1 MLGAVALRGTDMNR
15 SVRVALMLAGL
26 VLGLAAPTLAQTD
39 TANLSV
45 STSVSKNCSIT
56 TTPVA
61 FGAYDPVV
69 ANVTTPLDAAGAVI
83 VTCTKGA
90 GTRIDLNA
98 GANASGS
105 IRRMAGGGDF
115 LTYELYQDTTR
126 TTVWGSGSGAGQT
139 ITGAPSKAP
148 RTFTVFGRIP
158 AGQDVVAGAYAD
170 TVVATINF

>member
-1 MLGAVALRGTDMNR
+1 MSR
-15 SVRVALMLAGL
+15 SVRVAVLLGGLA
-26 VLGLAAPTLAQTD
+26 LGLAGAAFAQTD
-39 TANLSV
+39 TDTFNVSAN
-45 STSVSKNCSIT
+45 VSKNCSIT

-61 FGAYDPVV
+61 FGVYDPVV
-69 ANVTTPLDAAGAVI
+69 ANATAPLDGTGSVV
-83 VTCTKGA
+83 VTCTRGA

-105 IRRMAGGGDF
+105 VRRMAGGGDF

-139 ITGAPSKAP
+139 IIGAPSKAP
-148 RTFTVFGRIP
+148 RTFTVFGRVP